1 MPRLTARSRT
11 TARRLRRN
19 LTDAEQLLWRHLRMR
34 QLAGNRFRKQHP
46 IGEFVVDFVCMERR
60 LAIEIDGGQ
69 HAESTAYDAR
79 RTKSLEAGGYR
90 VLRFWDSEVLQNI
103 EGVKEEI
110 WHALT
115 EEKPPPP

>member
-1 MPRLTARSRT
+1 
-11 TARRLRRN
+11 
-19 LTDAEQLLWRHLRMR
+19 MR

-46 IGEFVVDFVCMERR
+46 VGEFVVDFVCMERR

-79 RTKSLEAGGYR
+79 RTKSLEAERYR
-90 VLRFWDSEVLQNI
+90 VLRFWDNEVLRNI

-110 WHALT
+110 WRALSG
-115 EEKPPPP
+115 EKPPPP